1 MSELT
6 IDLTLGK
13 ELVYPQVSVAN
24 GEIYCC
30 IGQTW
35 NEATRSHGG
44 TSYTP
49 HIETHFM
56 KYDQKEDKWT
66 NQTNMN
72 PKRDNSGFLSLNGQL
87 YVIGGAVPH
96 NQQTSYYAAR
106 VSVDVVER
114 YDVSSG
120 KWQDIPHLTQDLYPY
135 CPPSVAI
142 YKHCIIVASHTTLNN
157 EDRTLVLLFDTRK
170 NVWHSFI
177 TKYVGNHIPCVFVPD
192 ADDSIYLITFKKVQS
207 KFSKSRNWTT
217 CPTVY
222 KCKCDV
228 VSNPSK
234 PTFSIGE
241 TVNQKC
247 IPETKMQVFRIGST
261 VYIKVASIVYKTS
274 VRISDTQTEDADVS
288 SYSCLADID
297 SNKYAVT
304 YCSLDR
310 KYIK

>member
-1 MSELT
+1 
-6 IDLTLGK
+6 
-13 ELVYPQVSVAN
+13 
-24 GEIYCC
+24 
-30 IGQTW
+30 
-35 NEATRSHGG
+35 
-44 TSYTP
+44 
-49 HIETHFM
+49 M
-56 KYDQKEDKWT
+56 KYDHKEDKWR

-72 PKRDNSGFLSLNGQL
+72 SKRENFGFLSLNGML
-87 YVIGGAVPH
+87 YVIGGAGPVY
-96 NQQTSYYAAR
+96 QQTSSSVTR

-120 KWQDIPHLTQDLYPY
+120 KWQDVPHLTQDLNPHF
-135 CPPSVAI
+135 PPSVAI
-142 YKHCIIVASHTTLNN
+142 YKHCIIVASHITINN

-170 NVWHSFI
+170 NVWHYFI
-177 TKYVGNHIPCVFVPD
+177 TTYVGNRIPCVFVPD
-192 ADDSIYLITFKKVQS
+192 ADDSIYLITFKQVQS

-241 TVNQKC
+241 TVNQKY
-247 IPETKMQVFRIGST
+247 IPETKMRVFRIGST
-261 VYIKVASIVYKTS
+261 VYIKVASFVYQTS